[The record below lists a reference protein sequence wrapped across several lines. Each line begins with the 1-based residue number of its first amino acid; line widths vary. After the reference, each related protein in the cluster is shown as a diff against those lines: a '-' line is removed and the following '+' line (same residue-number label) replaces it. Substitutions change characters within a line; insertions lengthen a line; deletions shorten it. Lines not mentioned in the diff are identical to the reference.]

1 VVDGRVAIGT
11 AVGDRVAGV
20 LAASVVAGRVG
31 IVAGVRVAI
40 GTAVGDRVAD
50 GRVVVT
56 ASGQVPVAAMI
67 GARLVPT
74 SAAPGVTGT
83 MPAVAIATQGEPRRP
98 IVRVGRHAV
107 HPIPIVHRPHRNGR
121 PRSGSTR
128 V

>member
-1 VVDGRVAIGT
+1 MVDGRVAIGTAVGGRVAGVRAASVVAGRVAIGT
-11 AVGDRVAGV
+11 AVGDRVADV
-20 LAASVVAGRVG
+20 QL
-31 IVAGVRVAI
+31 
-40 GTAVGDRVAD
+40 
-50 GRVVVT
+50 VVT

-83 MPAVAIATQGEPRRP
+83 MPAVAIGTQGEPRRP